1 MATLFIMH
9 SYMNTV
15 NTEAQW
21 SSYKLLVDADNKI
34 SIQECGVLIPK
45 FSRRSVL
52 MEIAKECNMR
62 IVHQDTDKFGRQ
74 LIKFLRKEDVVKDIK
89 DVMEDIIPMLEYESN
104 ESNDS
109 ASSFSYN
116 QQRVMI
122 NRIFETTGGDSY
134 NKASAM
140 LRLVVI
146 DSLYSTN
153 AQYSYFSIE
162 EMAEKIID
170 LGSETDAARYFYGL
184 VCGEQDDTRG
194 LFSKNYGIRKNL
206 SEGSRQMSLMSK
218 YAYYALLQDTTS
230 YPLGFPI
237 YDSLAVEMYPKVC
250 DYLCVEKYPLKKQ
263 SNNEGEE
270 SLSIKEYIT
279 ALNALRKGIFSGN
292 ELFDGKYQQYDILDA
307 YLWRM
312 GKLDGGNYSLL
323 FDKDDYSQFIANLG
337 LKEIDN
343 EQLIESYAHFLKKDK
358 DGKSIADFNAVVRA
372 LCANN
377 EMNQVLCNIQDKD
390 SIAAMIEHWKKYYVL

>member
-1 MATLFIMH
+1 
-9 SYMNTV
+9 
-15 NTEAQW
+15 
-21 SSYKLLVDADNKI
+21 
-34 SIQECGVLIPK
+34 
-45 FSRRSVL
+45 
-52 MEIAKECNMR
+52 MEIAKECDMK
-62 IVHQDTDKFGRQ
+62 IICQDTDKLGVR
-74 LIKFLRKEDVVKDIK
+74 LIKFLRKADVVKDIR
-89 DVMEDIIPMLEYESN
+89 DAMMNMIPMLVHESN
-104 ESNDS
+104 DSNDS

-122 NRIFETTGGDSY
+122 NRIYRTTGGESY
-134 NKASAM
+134 NKASVM

-162 EMAEKIID
+162 EMAEKIIG
-170 LGSETDAARYFYGL
+170 LGSESDATDYFYGL
-184 VCGEQDDTRG
+184 VCDGKDDIG
-194 LFSKNYGIRKNL
+194 NLFSQNYGIRKNL
-206 SEGSRQMSLMSK
+206 CQGSRQMSLMSK

-263 SNNEGEE
+263 SNNEDEE
-270 SLSIKEYIT
+270 SLTIKEYIT
-279 ALNALRKGIFSGN
+279 ALNALRQEIFDGN
-292 ELFDGKYQQYDILDA
+292 ELFNGKYQQYDILDA

-323 FDKDDYSQFIANLG
+323 FSRDDYNQFIINLG

-343 EQLIESYAHFLKKDK
+343 EQLVSSYSQYLKKDRN
-358 DGKSIADFNAVVRA
+358 GNFIADFNTVVRA

-377 EMNQVLCNIQDKD
+377 DTSQVLRNIQDKD
-390 SIAAMIEHWKKYYVL
+390 SISSMMEHWKKYYVL

>member
-1 MATLFIMH
+1 MH
-9 SYMNTV
+9 SYMNIG

-21 SSYKLLVDADNKI
+21 RNYKLSVGIDNKI
-34 SIQECGVLIPK
+34 SIHECGVLISK
-45 FSRRSVL
+45 FRRRSL
-52 MEIAKECNMR
+52 LIEIAKKCGVN
-62 IVHQDTDKFGRQ
+62 INNQDTDKLGRQ
-74 LIKFLRKEDVVKDIK
+74 LIKFLRKADVVKDIR
-89 DVMEDIIPMLEYESN
+89 DVMMNIIPMLVY

-109 ASSFSYN
+109 DDSSSSFSYN

-122 NRIFETTGGDSY
+122 NRIYRTTGGESY
-134 NKASAM
+134 NKASVM

-170 LGSETDAARYFYGL
+170 LGSESDASNYFYGL
-184 VCGEQDDTRG
+184 VRDGKGDIG
-194 LFSKNYGIRKNL
+194 NLFSQNYGIRKNL
-206 SEGSRQMSLMSK
+206 CLGSRQMSLMSK

-250 DYLCVEKYPLKKQ
+250 DYMCIEKHPLRKQ
-263 SNNEGEE
+263 SNNESEE
-270 SLSIKEYIT
+270 SLTIKEYIT
-279 ALNALRKGIFSGN
+279 ALNALRKEIFDGN
-292 ELFDGKYQQYDILDA
+292 ELFNGKYQQYDILDA

-323 FDKDDYSQFIANLG
+323 FDRDDYSQFITNLG
-337 LKEIDN
+337 LKEIEN
-343 EQLIESYAHFLKKDK
+343 VQLIKTYSQYLKKDRN
-358 DGKSIADFNAVVRA
+358 GNFIADFNAVVRA
-372 LCANN
+372 LCENN
-377 EMNQVLCNIQDKD
+377 GVSQVLCNIKDKD
-390 SIAAMIEHWKKYYVL
+390 SISSMMKHWKKYYVLQ